1 MLSIRRMM
9 MGDID
14 NMKLENKKLIELP
27 SDMNLSEILT
37 EYPIPLEYESCL
49 VILSCH
55 GNNVATHGTQT
66 RSIIMFYVSQN
77 KPLYLI
83 SGYVNNLMS
92 ANEAL
97 NYGGL
102 TWTSSNGSYIGVS
115 DNKICATSLTAKTY
129 YFAGG
134 NLLYYTCIPYDFKL
148 GDYII

>member
-1 MLSIRRMM
+1 

-27 SDMNLSEILT
+27 SDMNLSETLI
-37 EYPIPLEYESCL
+37 EYPIPTEYKSCL

-55 GNNVATHGTQT
+55 GDNVATHGTQT
-66 RSIIMFYVSQN
+66 RPITMFCVTQN
-77 KPLYLI
+77 NPFYLI
-83 SGYVNNLMS
+83 SGYVNNLIS

-97 NYGGL
+97 NHSGI
-102 TWTSSNGSYIGVS
+102 TWASSNVSYFGVS

-129 YFAGG
+129 YFADG

>member
-55 GNNVATHGTQT
+55 GDNTASQGSQT
-66 RSIIMFYVSQN
+66 RPVVMFYISQN
-77 KPLYLI
+77 RPSYLV
-83 SGYVNNLMS
+83 SAYVNQLIS

-97 NYGGL
+97 NHTGL
-102 TWTSSNGSYIGVS
+102 TWTGANGSYFGVS
-115 DNKICATSLTAKTY
+115 DNKICATSLTIKQF

-134 NLLYYTCIPYDFKL
+134 NLLYYTCIPYDLKL